1 MNKTMPARCATPLL
15 ATANEYQTPDTVF
28 SKEFQDLCSFAMDQ
42 ALVIEKASQ
51 ATAASLN
58 SYAIDFYKSSLW
70 FAPAFNDLL
79 DMAAQNLA
87 FCMELQMNWL
97 TLLTP
102 YASSMAS
109 NSGNQVQATGD
120 ELARS
125 MDVAIGERFAAPGS
139 TVMSVSNRQ
148 IRPTLEVS
156 ESAADIAMRAR
167 AA

>member
-97 TLLTP
+97 TLLTLTP
-102 YASSMAS
+102 RRWRATPAIKFRLRAMSWHAAWTSLS
-109 NSGNQVQATGD
+109 ESGSPHRV
-120 ELARS
+120 ARS
-125 MDVAIGERFAAPGS
+125 
-139 TVMSVSNRQ
+139 
-148 IRPTLEVS
+148 
-156 ESAADIAMRAR
+156 
-167 AA
+167 